1 MGGSVGREVR
11 CLGGGKGSAL
21 AVGVWVRGRKRECGI
36 PFGEE
41 EAGERPRKGEE
52 GLGLVN
58 TSKEYR
64 IGEDVKGNEMSVG
77 AETIMKGPPTI
88 RNKEE
93 VTFSPLE

>member
-1 MGGSVGREVR
+1 M
-11 CLGGGKGSAL
+11 
-21 AVGVWVRGRKRECGI
+21 
-36 PFGEE
+36 
-41 EAGERPRKGEE
+41 
-52 GLGLVN
+52 VN

-64 IGEDVKGNEMSVG
+64 IGEDVKVNEMSVG